1 MCASTIKENNIKP
14 SSALGTNLPIHF
26 IYLNLLTYFIHNLY
40 LPTMN
45 KTHHPILSLPVLVA
59 ALGYFVDIYDLV
71 LFSIVRKQSLLDI
84 GIPESGL
91 ESKGLLLINIQ
102 MIGMLLGGLFWG
114 ILGDKKGRLKVLFG
128 SILLYS
134 LANIA
139 NAYVQ
144 NVEMYCVLRFIAG
157 FGLAGELGAGITLV
171 SEIMHKEKRGWS
183 TTVIATVGVSGAILA
198 GILGT
203 VYEMQWHI
211 PYIIGGA
218 LGLALLF
225 LRFGVFESGMYQNTK
240 NTSDNLGSLKLLFSQ
255 KLLRNKYLKC
265 ILVGLPIW
273 YTIGILITFS
283 PELGKLMGIEGKI
296 RSGYAIMFCYSG
308 VTLGDL
314 FTGLLSQ
321 WIQSRRKVLLYFVA
335 ATLLMV
341 VAYFYFPYKNVE
353 QFYALMV
360 LLGFAAGY
368 WAVLMVSTAEQF
380 GTNIRATATTSVPNF
395 IRGALT
401 PITFCYIGIQSLGL
415 DKPMAALVTGI
426 ICCSIAL
433 VASYFMEETYA
444 KELDY
449 VETPDDLEL
458 PMSSS

>member
-1 MCASTIKENNIKP
+1 
-14 SSALGTNLPIHF
+14 
-26 IYLNLLTYFIHNLY
+26 
-40 LPTMN
+40 MN
-45 KTHHPILSLPVLVA
+45 KTHHPILSVPVLVA

-91 ESKGLLLINIQ
+91 EAKGLLLINIQ

-139 NAYVQ
+139 NAFVP
-144 NVEMYCVLRFIAG
+144 NLEVYCILRFIAG

-183 TTVIATVGVSGAILA
+183 TTIIATVGVSGAILA

-203 VYEMQWHI
+203 VFEMQWHI
-211 PYIIGGA
+211 PYIIGGV

-225 LRFGVFESGMYQNTK
+225 LRYGVFESGMYEATK
-240 NTSDNLGSLKLLFSQ
+240 KNSDNLGSLKLLFTQ
-255 KLLRNKYLKC
+255 KPLLNKYVKC

-283 PELGKLMGIEGKI
+283 PELGKLMGIQDKI

-314 FTGLLSQ
+314 LTGLMSQ
-321 WIQSRRKVLLYFVA
+321 WLQSRRKVLLYFVA
-335 ATLLMV
+335 GTLLMV
-341 VAYFYFPYKNVE
+341 LAYFFFPYKNAA
-353 QFYALMV
+353 QFYGLMV
-360 LLGFAAGY
+360 VLGFAAGY

-401 PITFCYIGIQSLGL
+401 PITFFYVGMQLFGL
-415 DKPMAALVTGI
+415 NKPNAALVTGI
-426 ICCSIAL
+426 VCCSIAL
-433 VASYFMEETYA
+433 IASYFLDETYA
-444 KELDY
+444 KDLDY
-449 VETPDDLEL
+449 VESDLQDDQRL
-458 PMSSS
+458 SS